1 MRKRERKVKNG
12 ERRAINGSKTMEYM
26 KAWIRVCIL
35 HFHYNFS
42 FYECKSLLCACDKA
56 KLNENYATKA
66 FYLCC
71 SLFLAFPLIVV
82 VGGGCFVVVQCFAV
96 AIFRRFISL

>member
-1 MRKRERKVKNG
+1 MC
-12 ERRAINGSKTMEYM
+12 
-26 KAWIRVCIL
+26 VCVCVFYTSITIF
-35 HFHYNFS
+35 HFTK
-42 FYECKSLLCACDKA
+42 CKSLLCACDKA

-82 VGGGCFVVVQCFAV
+82 VVGGGCFVVVQCFAV
-96 AIFRRFISL
+96 AIFGVLFLCNTHSSLYC